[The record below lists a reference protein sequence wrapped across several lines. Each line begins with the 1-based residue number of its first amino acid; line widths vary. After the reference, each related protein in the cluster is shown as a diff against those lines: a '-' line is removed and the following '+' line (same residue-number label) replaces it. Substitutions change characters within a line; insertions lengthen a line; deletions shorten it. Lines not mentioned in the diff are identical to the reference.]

1 VKVSAGGP
9 PTIRVR
15 DILGAMVAVA
25 VAMVVTVLAA
35 LASPVVA
42 YVMWRNDRKRAAR

>member
-1 VKVSAGGP
+1 MKRVQEFLVATAGAG
-9 PTIRVR
+9 
-15 DILGAMVAVA
+15 VAL
-25 VAMVVTVLAA
+25 VVTGLAL